1 MFEKKS
7 YIFSET
13 LGVCLVEDVTRIG
26 KEKGTGPLY
35 YVLRPIGDKD
45 KVSYIPV
52 ENHKVMLRELISAE
66 TAAQREKELSD
77 TSTETDKDIV
87 QKYGSA
93 NVELLLQEV
102 EFVLKQN

>member
-7 YIFSET
+7 YLFSET

-26 KEKGTGPLY
+26 KEKGAGPLY
-35 YVLRPIGDKD
+35 YVLRPVGDKD

-66 TAAQREKELSD
+66 TAALRKIELSD
-77 TSTETDKDIV
+77 GNMPDKDLISE
-87 QKYGSA
+87 YGSA